1 MNKIT
6 SNEIIYYCAAMVYYL
21 RGKKLDP
28 QIERFLSQKPLS
40 LLKRISN
47 VTCNLKNIA
56 IFQQ

>member
-1 MNKIT
+1 
-6 SNEIIYYCAAMVYYL
+6 MVCYL

-40 LLKRISN
+40 LLKIISK
-47 VTCNLKNIA
+47 VTFNLKNIA